1 MLKNISYLKFKRFYA
16 PNPRKLNWYEIAWRW
31 AQCYINQRHC
41 EKHLRRL
48 SQKKCQN
55 HDHKQQQ
62 FTLTWRIW
70 WTRQCRV
77 FIFGHHTEQQ
87 QVQKIKSKCYLNVLH
102 LEKRWCCPARKNS
115 CMFGESSF
123 RKSSHTVYLFT
134 RFDIYPVKILL
145 AMSLVLVKHKG
156 KLQSCLL
163 DLMYH
168 EKVKHQWQLFVW
180 NLSGFCLRTQGY
192 KMQTCVTNFN
202 SVILIKGAKWTSL
215 SLDEVV

>member
-31 AQCYINQRHC
+31 AQCYVNQRHC

-87 QVQKIKSKCYLNVLH
+87 QVHKIKSKCYLNVLH
-102 LEKRWCCPARKNS
+102 FKKRWCCPARKNS

-123 RKSSHTVYLFT
+123 RKSSRTVYLFT

-145 AMSLVLVKHKG
+145 TMSLVLVKHKG
-156 KLQSCLL
+156 KLVMLARSYVPRESQTPVTAICMRPKRLL
-163 DLMYH
+163 SQNSR
-168 EKVKHQWQLFVW
+168 VQNA
-180 NLSGFCLRTQGY
+180 NLCHKFQFGH
-192 KMQTCVTNFN
+192 FN
-202 SVILIKGAKWTSL
+202 
-215 SLDEVV
+215 